1 MNKTF
6 IEALDHY
13 YKLKNTYEEAK
24 NRQINKIKANENLSQ
39 SKKIAAVKNIN
50 VGCVNC
56 GHKAGT
62 IFEYKDRVLI
72 AKCNNSSEPCK
83 LDIRLFKGAYI
94 TQETSTKYWQQEMDN
109 DKLNIIILKL
119 NLLFGYLTDAEALE
133 KFTEQKENFKEA
145 SETYEEHLLDL
156 RNSTDNKEKGITIK
170 ELGSKLE
177 FEILNM
183 KQLISEYNRTNNPAF
198 INECVEKYKETV
210 MPILK
215 NLRDTKYAYIAVE
228 YNKDTDIHQLIQKP
242 FTIQTLEIALESAQI
257 ISNIYGK

>member
-1 MNKTF
+1 MNKAF

-13 YKLKNTYEEAK
+13 YKLKTTYEEAK

-39 SKKIAAVKNIN
+39 SKKIAAIKNIN

-56 GHKAGT
+56 GHKDGT

-94 TQETSTKYWQQEMDN
+94 TQETSTEYWRKEMDN

-119 NLLFGYLTDAEALE
+119 NLLFGYLTDSEALE
-133 KFTEQKENFKEA
+133 KFTEQKESFKEA
-145 SETYEEHLLDL
+145 SETYEDHLLDL
-156 RNSTDNKEKGITIK
+156 IKNTDNKEKNITVK
-170 ELGSKLE
+170 ELTSKLE
-177 FEILNM
+177 FEILSM
-183 KQLISEYNRTNNPAF
+183 KQLLVQYNRTNNPAF

-210 MPILK
+210 MPLLK
-215 NLRDTKYAYIAVE
+215 NIRDTKYEYMSVE
-228 YNKDTDIHQLIQKP
+228 YNKDTDTHRLVQKP
-242 FTIQTLEIALESAQI
+242 FTIETLEIALEPAQI